1 MPKNLWTLEGHK
13 MCQLSR
19 VHVILKHFWPSFDF
33 LDFMSRCSA
42 PTMDAWWLFSQVFY
56 DQYHTWDIFL
66 LGVKSISFSKGQTIS
81 KANYGLFNSGSLAE
95 NTEPQKYPQFFF
107 GRSDRIGP
115 NVRVIVEKSL
125 HWASI
130 VRGNAFSWIS
140 CSTKS

>member
-42 PTMDAWWLFSQVFY
+42 LIMDAWWLFPQVFY
-56 DQYHTWDIFL
+56 DQYHTLDIFL

-81 KANYGLFNSGSLAE
+81 KANYGLLNSDSLA
-95 NTEPQKYPQFFF
+95 
-107 GRSDRIGP
+107 
-115 NVRVIVEKSL
+115 
-125 HWASI
+125 
-130 VRGNAFSWIS
+130 
-140 CSTKS
+140 